1 MAMRR
6 SHNERERASL
16 ASGALLRSRSQ
27 APTICAAEAS
37 TRSQLLMKAVC
48 SQVEVVDPP
57 PPRGIGGSER
67 VDENQQ
73 RQQPLFVE
81 LRLQEPLDLLER
93 HAAAL
98 AADAAG
104 RRDLDAEEAVALAV
118 LARTSLEEPLQD
130 VGGARN
136 RMLAQP
142 AAGVACGHRHRSY
155 DSRRA
160 DVDCWIRYL
169 DGSAQKRWR
178 SSDRLEAPP

>member
-1 MAMRR
+1 MRR

-16 ASGALLRSRSQ
+16 ASGALLRSRRPG
-27 APTICAAEAS
+27 ADDLRRRGVDEIPVVDEGGV
-37 TRSQLLMKAVC
+37 L
-48 SQVEVVDPP
+48 QVEVVDPP
-57 PPRGIGGSER
+57 PPGGIGGSER
-67 VDENQQ
+67 VDEDQQ

-81 LRLQEPLDLLER
+81 PRLQEPLDLLER

-104 RRDLDAEEAVALAV
+104 RRDLDAEEAVTLAV
-118 LARTSLEEPLQD
+118 LARTGLEEPLQD